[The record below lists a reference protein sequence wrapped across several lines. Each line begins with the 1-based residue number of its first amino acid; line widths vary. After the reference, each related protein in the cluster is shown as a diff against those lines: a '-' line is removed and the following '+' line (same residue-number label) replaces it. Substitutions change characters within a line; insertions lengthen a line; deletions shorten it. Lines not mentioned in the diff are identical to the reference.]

1 MLGFLDSKRFR
12 SMLSAYGYLLHQH
25 WNDYKCV
32 IFVDEDMESG
42 KANGR
47 TGKSVVLNDSLSAA
61 LNTCVIDAKTI
72 SKKGNSSSSKDFA
85 FTFVDQSTQHICF
98 DDACEDFA
106 FDSLF
111 SIITGDLTTNAKF
124 GKMSKFG
131 KKEKPK
137 MSISSNHPIEG
148 DGASYTDRQHI
159 VEVVVS
165 IVSIKWN
172 SVKLLIS
179 STVVELVR

>member
-1 MLGFLDSKRFR
+1 MLNDYSDKDGFEFLKWMQNLCRVRQDDGAWVLDSKRFR

-85 FTFVDQSTQHICF
+85 FSFV
-98 DDACEDFA
+98 
-106 FDSLF
+106 
-111 SIITGDLTTNAKF
+111 
-124 GKMSKFG
+124 
-131 KKEKPK
+131 
-137 MSISSNHPIEG
+137 
-148 DGASYTDRQHI
+148 
-159 VEVVVS
+159 
-165 IVSIKWN
+165 
-172 SVKLLIS
+172 
-179 STVVELVR
+179 